1 MGFYEQWKMAF
12 ISVEMRKTGQNMRGT
27 KTILG
32 YRDIRNQML
41 REQRNKP
48 IYFRGTRER
57 VPPLSL
63 RRHRT
68 TKVMTYNY
76 SKFTIVIQAMMFK
89 QMLVRYKL
97 FVLRSD
103 ASKFTANIVSP
114 EYFTKVI
121 MKIFLA

>member
-12 ISVEMRKTGQNMRGT
+12 ISVETRKTGQTVRGT

-32 YRDIRNQML
+32 YRDIRNQIL

-48 IYFRGTRER
+48 IYFRGTREQ

-76 SKFTIVIQAMMFK
+76 SKFTIVIQAMM
-89 QMLVRYKL
+89 LVRYKL

-103 ASKFTANIVSP
+103 ASRFTANIVSP

-121 MKIFLA
+121 MKILLA

>member
-1 MGFYEQWKMAF
+1 MTDHLFLF
-12 ISVEMRKTGQNMRGT
+12 FFF
-27 KTILG
+27 LG
-32 YRDIRNQML
+32 GGGGGHICANYL
-41 REQRNKP
+41 GGGE
-48 IYFRGTRER
+48 
-57 VPPLSL
+57 

-103 ASKFTANIVSP
+103 ASRFTANIVSP
-114 EYFTKVI
+114 EYFTKPSGIKVGI
-121 MKIFLA
+121 